1 MSIMYVCTLMQC
13 GLINIAATVCV
24 LQLVDILVIPVD
36 FEEEEEKEKEGN
48 KDKEK
53 EKERRH
59 YGNGD
64 PAQ

>member
-1 MSIMYVCTLMQC
+1 MYVCTLMQC

-36 FEEEEEKEKEGN
+36 FEEEKEGN
-48 KDKEK
+48 KDKEG

>member
-1 MSIMYVCTLMQC
+1 MYVCTLMQC

-36 FEEEEEKEKEGN
+36 FEEEEAKEGN
-48 KDKEK
+48 KDKEG